1 MTAAAWVLLALAAVF
16 AVGDWFAVARES
28 KPLEYVCKPATTALL
43 VGVALAL
50 DPVHSDTRAWF
61 VAALVLALAG
71 DVFLMLPGDLFV
83 PGLGSFLL
91 AQLAFAVGFSLHG
104 GSAGEYLLGVLVVA
118 AVGVPLVVRFV
129 RALVQSG
136 HGTLAGPV
144 IAYFLAISAMV
155 VTAIASGNAD
165 AITGA
170 GLFLVSDSLIA
181 ETRFVPHSRV
191 GSSRAAPVAIMV
203 TYHLALAALVVSLV

>member
-1 MTAAAWVLLALAAVF
+1 MTAVAWVLLALAAVF
-16 AVGDWFAVARES
+16 AAGDWVAVARAS

-43 VGVALAL
+43 VGVAATL

-71 DVFLMLPGDLFV
+71 DVFLMLPGDRFV

-104 GSAGEYLLGVLVVA
+104 GSAGEYLLGVLIVLL
-118 AVGVPLVVRFV
+118 VGVPLVVRFV
-129 RALVQSG
+129 RALLRAG
-136 HGTLAGPV
+136 DGALAGPV

-155 VTAIASGNAD
+155 VSAIAGGNAD

-181 ETRFVPHSRV
+181 ETRFVPLSRV
-191 GSSRAAPVAIMV
+191 GASRVTPVAIMV

>member
-1 MTAAAWVLLALAAVF
+1 MTAVAWVLLALAAVF
-16 AVGDWFAVARES
+16 AAGDWVAVARAS

-43 VGVALAL
+43 VGVAATL

-71 DVFLMLPGDLFV
+71 DVFLMLPGDRFV

-104 GSAGEYLLGVLVVA
+104 GSAGEYLVGVLIVA

-129 RALVQSG
+129 RALLRAGDGALV
-136 HGTLAGPV
+136 GPV

-155 VTAIASGNAD
+155 VTAIAGGNAD

-181 ETRFVPHSRV
+181 ETRFVPRSRV
-191 GSSRAAPVAIMV
+191 GASRVTPVAIMV